1 MDDGTLTTRK
11 RIFAASKN
19 EINRLSGKPNKIV
32 KFTYMKIV
40 IINSG
45 SSSIKYQLIEM
56 PEQKVICSGMID
68 RIGLDTSN
76 LTYTTATNKIV
87 ESLPIANHKVGLQK
101 IAQLLMDEKVGVI
114 QSTSEIKAVGH
125 RVVHGGSSFSNTVE
139 ITNEVKEEIRHLFE
153 LAPLHNPA
161 NLEGIIVAE
170 QIFESAKQ
178 VAVFDTAFHQTMP
191 VEAYK
196 YPIPNYLLSEHKIR
210 AYGFHGTSHK
220 YVSEKAIQYLTQT
233 AKHKADKIVTIH
245 LGNGCSMTAI
255 KDGKSIDHTL
265 GFGPMNGLIMG
276 TRSGDVDPSIIFY
289 LVKSL
294 GYSTDEVN
302 ALLQKQSGMLGLTGY
317 SDLRDIESNAE
328 AGNKECQLALA
339 MNAYRIKKFIGSY
352 AAVLNGL
359 DAIVFTAGIGE
370 NSDYIRRLVCADM
383 DYFGLELDEEQNSIR
398 SKEIRE
404 INTPSSKTK
413 ILVVPTNEEVEI
425 ANQVY
430 DLLS

>member
-1 MDDGTLTTRK
+1 
-11 RIFAASKN
+11 
-19 EINRLSGKPNKIV
+19 
-32 KFTYMKIV
+32 MKIV

-56 PEQKVICSGMID
+56 PEQKVICNGMID

-76 LTYTTATNKIV
+76 LTYTTDSNKIE
-87 ESLPIANHKVGLQK
+87 ESMPIANHKIGLQK

-114 QSTSEIKAVGH
+114 KSTSEIKAVGH

-139 ITNEVKEEIRHLFE
+139 ITKEVKEEIRNLFE

-161 NLEGIIVAE
+161 NLEGIVVAE
-170 QIFESAKQ
+170 QIFDEAKQ

-196 YPIPNYLLSEHKIR
+196 YAIPNYLLTENKIR

-220 YVSEKAIQYLTQT
+220 YVSEKAIQYLSKQANHT
-233 AKHKADKIVTIH
+233 ASKIITIH

-255 KDGKSIDHTL
+255 KDGKSVDHTL
-265 GFGPMNGLIMG
+265 GFGPMNGLVMG
-276 TRSGDVDPSIIFY
+276 TRSGDVDPSVIFY

-294 GYSTDEVN
+294 GYSMDEVN
-302 ALLQKQSGMLGLTGY
+302 TMLQKQSGMLGLTGY
-317 SDLRDIESNAE
+317 SDLRDIESNAN
-328 AGNKECQLALA
+328 AGNKDCQLALA
-339 MNAYRIKKFIGSY
+339 MNTYRIKKTIGSY
-352 AAVLNGL
+352 AAVLNGI

-370 NSDYIRRLVCADM
+370 NSECIRRMVCTDM
-383 DYFGLELDEEQNSIR
+383 DYFGIDLDQEKNGIR

-404 INTPSSKTK
+404 INTSNSKTK
-413 ILVVPTNEEVEI
+413 ILVIPTNEEAEI

-430 DLLS
+430 ELLS